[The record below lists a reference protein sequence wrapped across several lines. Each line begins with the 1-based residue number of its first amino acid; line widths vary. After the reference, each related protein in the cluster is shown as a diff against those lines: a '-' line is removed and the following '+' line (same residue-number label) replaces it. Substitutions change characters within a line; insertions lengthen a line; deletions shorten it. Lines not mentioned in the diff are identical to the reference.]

1 MSCDFAIKVENLS
14 KRFPVRR
21 GLKDLLSD
29 PLGRK
34 SFGRFALKNIDFTV
48 AKGESVGIV
57 GVNGSGKSTLLQ
69 ILAGTMSPTEGRAVI
84 DGTVGAILELGA
96 GFHPEFTGMENA
108 RMGLTL
114 AGVPEA
120 QIPDCLSE
128 VADFA
133 DIGDYINM
141 PVRTYSS
148 GMYVRLAFSTAVVGK
163 PDILIVDEAL
173 AVGDTAFQRRCYE
186 RMSSIKQDGGTLIFV
201 SHDEEAVR
209 TLTDRAV
216 LLDHGDQIAVGPSDE
231 IAFLHRRRMLQ
242 SPTSKSKAGDKSF
255 GEDWIRNLSC
265 SISDDT
271 GAERQNF
278 DSGENVTL
286 KIGFD
291 TDREL
296 RKLNVGVRIRT
307 STGVKV
313 FSWGTMNR
321 DCALGD
327 PTEGLWGSVVPPGR
341 FDVDFRFECRLGHG
355 AYEVQLILSE
365 EPTPDYLNQK
375 ILRWTDSA
383 AIFHV
388 GVDVRRERFG
398 GFFDLRPDVILP
410 RSPGP
415 QSLGR
420 QV

>member
-1 MSCDFAIKVENLS
+1 MSSDFAIKVEGLY
-14 KRFPVRR
+14 KRFPVQR
-21 GLKDLLSD
+21 GLKQIVKSVLT
-29 PLGRK
+29 GRK
-34 SFGRFALKNIDFTV
+34 DEGRFALKNVDFTV
-48 AKGESVGIV
+48 MKGESVGIV

-69 ILAGTMSPTEGRAVI
+69 ILAGTMSPTMGRATI
-84 DGTVGAILELGA
+84 NGSVGAILELGA
-96 GFHPEFTGMENA
+96 GFHPEFTGIENA

-114 AGVPEA
+114 AGVPENEIEA
-120 QIPDCLSE
+120 KIAE
-128 VADFA
+128 VAAFA
-133 DIGDYINM
+133 DIGDYVNM

-173 AVGDTAFQRRCYE
+173 AVGDVAFQRRCYE
-186 RMSSIKQDGGTLIFV
+186 KMSSIKQQGGTLIFV

-242 SPTSKSKAGDKSF
+242 SPSSSVSQDEDKSF
-255 GEDWIRNLSC
+255 GEEWIRNLTC
-265 SISDDT
+265 NVIDDA
-271 GAERQNF
+271 GAERKNY
-278 DSGENVTL
+278 DSGEFITL
-286 KIGFD
+286 RVGFE
-291 TDREL
+291 TDRAIS
-296 RKLNVGVRIRT
+296 KPNVGIRMRT

-321 DCALGD
+321 DSALGD
-327 PTEGLWGSVVPPGR
+327 PSEGFWGKTIAPGR
-341 FDVDFRFECRLGHG
+341 VEVDFRFECRLGHG
-355 AYEVQLILSE
+355 AYEVQLIISE

-388 GVDVRRERFG
+388 GVDPRRERFG
-398 GFFDLRPDVILP
+398 GFFDLRPELAIRD
-410 RSPGP
+410 
-415 QSLGR
+415 
-420 QV
+420 

>member
-1 MSCDFAIKVENLS
+1 MSSDTDFAIKVEGLY

-21 GLKDLLSD
+21 GFKELLRSPFGKKRD
-29 PLGRK
+29 
-34 SFGRFALKNIDFTV
+34 GRFALKDVNFTV
-48 AKGESVGIV
+48 SKGESVGIV

-69 ILAGTMSPTEGRAVI
+69 ILAGTMSPTRGRAVI
-84 DGTVGAILELGA
+84 NGTVGAILELGA
-96 GFHPEFTGMENA
+96 GFHPEFTGIENA

-114 AGVPEA
+114 AGVPEGE
-120 QIPDCLSE
+120 IEEKIRE
-128 VADFA
+128 VSAFA
-133 DIGDYINM
+133 DIGEYVNM

-173 AVGDTAFQRRCYE
+173 AVGDVAFQRRCYE
-186 RMSSIKQDGGTLIFV
+186 KMSSIKQQGGTLIFV

-242 SPTSKSKAGDKSF
+242 SPTATNLPSEDKSF
-255 GEDWIRNLSC
+255 GEEWIRNLTC
-265 SISDDT
+265 TVLDDQSV
-271 GAERQNF
+271 ERRNY
-278 DSGENVTL
+278 DSGEYVTL
-286 KIGFD
+286 RIGFD
-291 TDREL
+291 TDREIVHP
-296 RKLNVGVRIRT
+296 NIGMRIRT

-321 DCALGD
+321 DCAVGNPED
-327 PTEGLWGSVVPPGR
+327 GFWGRLIPRGR
-341 FDVDFRFECRLGHG
+341 MDVDFRFECRLGHG
-355 AYEVQLILSE
+355 AYEVQLIISE

-375 ILRWTDSA
+375 VLRWKDSA
-383 AIFHV
+383 AFFHV

-398 GFFDLRPDVILP
+398 GFFDLRPEVHPISENV
-410 RSPGP
+410 R
-415 QSLGR
+415 
-420 QV
+420 